1 VPLASTNKLRQEIE
15 RTFTE
20 RPFAIEFW
28 DGSRV
33 PSTNGDGPTFSVRSP
48 KAIAHLIRAP
58 GQLGIGR
65 AYVSGALE
73 PDDLDAAMGL
83 IDHWR
88 AASDRRQDAG
98 EVDDRGGARGRP
110 HDAAACPKGR
120 AFTARQAPFQGS

>member
-1 VPLASTNKLRQEIE
+1 MPLASTNKLRQEIE

-83 IDHWR
+83 IDHWHL
-88 AASDRRQDAG
+88 SLI
-98 EVDDRGGARGRP
+98 
-110 HDAAACPKGR
+110 HI
-120 AFTARQAPFQGS
+120 